1 MSTNNT
7 ITIDYITF
15 VWDTKTVSEAIHA
28 LGLSASTWTTKAGH
42 YPYAHIQRAG
52 NISIAYDNYDERGV
66 FVTLTSQGCRE
77 FENNSSIGWTDL
89 FGIIRGGEGHMTRLD
104 IAFDDRTGLLDM
116 QQMKHDRNA
125 ANYRSLLSY
134 TAEHRSHKE
143 NIMGMSLYFG
153 AKGSNTNIRIYDKD
167 AERGGLGTHW
177 IRVELQLRDA
187 YADTVVK
194 SGLSIPCIF
203 SSVLKK
209 YLVFLQPNPTDSNKC
224 RWPVAPYW
232 NTLLEGAQ
240 TLTLSCHKDTRSD
253 GQSRITN
260 LQNVLRS
267 FARDNGWVSTADIV
281 CKTAHNDGY
290 PLRMVRSEHGA
301 SA

>member
-7 ITIDYITF
+7 ITIVYVTF

-116 QQMKHDRNA
+116 QQMKHDRDA

-167 AERGGLGTHW
+167 AEQGGLGTHW

>member
-7 ITIDYITF
+7 ITIDYVTF

>member
-1 MSTNNT
+1 M
-7 ITIDYITF
+7 
-15 VWDTKTVSEAIHA
+15 SEAIHA

-52 NISIAYDNYDERGV
+52 NISIAYDNYNERGV

-77 FENNSSIGWTDL
+77 FETFSSIGWADL
-89 FGIIRGGEGHMTRLD
+89 FGIIRGGEGHTTRLD
-104 IAFDDRTGLLDM
+104 IAFDDRTGVLNM
-116 QQMKHDRNA
+116 QRMKHDRDV

-167 AERGGLGTHW
+167 AEQGGLGTHW

-240 TLTLSCHKDTRSD
+240 TLTLSCHKDTHSN

>member
-7 ITIDYITF
+7 ITIDYVTF

-66 FVTLTSQGCRE
+66 FVTLTSLGCRE

-116 QQMKHDRNA
+116 QQMKHDRDA

-167 AERGGLGTHW
+167 AEQGGLGTHW